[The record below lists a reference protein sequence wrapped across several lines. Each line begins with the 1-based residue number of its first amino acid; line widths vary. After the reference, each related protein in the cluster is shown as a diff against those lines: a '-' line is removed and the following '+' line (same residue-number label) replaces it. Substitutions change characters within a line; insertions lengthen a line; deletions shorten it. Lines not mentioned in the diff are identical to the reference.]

1 MMGESMWESFRAA
14 LTGESA
20 PVMDTGPEHDRLP
33 AEDLPA
39 LALISSRDF

>member
-20 PVMDTGPEHDRLP
+20 PVDTGPEHDRLP